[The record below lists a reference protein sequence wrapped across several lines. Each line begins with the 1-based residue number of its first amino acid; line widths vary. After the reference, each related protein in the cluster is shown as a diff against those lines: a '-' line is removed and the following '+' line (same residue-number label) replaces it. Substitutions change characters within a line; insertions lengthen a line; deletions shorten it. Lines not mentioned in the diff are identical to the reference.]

1 MHIENNGDVYVW
13 RRFPDD
19 DRRASVYFLQ
29 IRRFYTFVGAGITKT
44 MVVEE
49 QNSPENVEK
58 SDSGTAVAEPV
69 KIFTVESEWRTTRP
83 HQTGELQW
91 QLT

>member
-19 DRRASVYFLQ
+19 DRRASVYFIQ
-29 IRRFYTFVGAGITKT
+29 IRRFYIFVGAGIAET

-58 SDSGTAVAEPV
+58 SDSGTVVPEPV
-69 KIFTVESEWRTTRP
+69 KVFTVESKWNTAKLSIE
-83 HQTGELQW
+83 QGSCSDN
-91 QLT
+91 